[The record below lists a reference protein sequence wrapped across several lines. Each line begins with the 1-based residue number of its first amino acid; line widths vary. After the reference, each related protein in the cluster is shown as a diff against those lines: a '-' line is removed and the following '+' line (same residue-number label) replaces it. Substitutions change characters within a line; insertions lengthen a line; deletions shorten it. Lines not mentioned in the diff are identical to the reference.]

1 MKNNNRR
8 RKGDIIWVELGQHP
22 GKHIQSGRRPCLI
35 VNTDKS
41 KADVYTVMP
50 GTCKSAKKDF
60 PVHVTIT
67 PNEVHGSLSQET
79 YFMAEQLVTVDESQ
93 VLLKAGYI
101 ERQSDAMKRVK
112 EVLIRQLD
120 LTNQDDE

>member
-1 MKNNNRR
+1 MKNSNKRR
-8 RKGDIIWVELGQHP
+8 RGDIIWVELGQHP

-41 KADVYTVMP
+41 NASVYTVMP
-50 GTCKSAKKDF
+50 GTCQLAKKDF

-67 PNEVHGSLSQET
+67 PKEVHGSLSQET

-93 VLLKAGYI
+93 ILLKAGFI
-101 ERQSDAMKRVK
+101 DNNSETMKRINQA
-112 EVLIRQLD
+112 LMRQLQIV
-120 LTNQDDE
+120 LGE